1 MYLQDTFV
9 SYKDIMNSEI
19 LKFLDDSPTAFCAT
33 SSIVKML
40 VAKGY
45 KPLENKIEKG
55 KKYYITRNDSSIIA
69 FNIGKKLTDPSLMMC
84 ASHSDCPT
92 FKLKPNP
99 IIKTKY
105 GIKLNVES
113 YGGLLYRA
121 YFDRPLSLAGRVI
134 VKTKDGI
141 SFKTL
146 KDDEPFCIIP
156 SMAPHLA
163 RDGEDKKPNVEKDLI
178 PIVSLNDEYDF
189 NQYLANK
196 LKTKKDNIVSFDLY
210 LYPLQKAYYWGDS
223 KEFIT
228 SNHLDNLQCAYTTLL
243 GFIDNFNDNNINVY
257 ACFDNEEVGSLTMQ
271 GADSDFLYSCIQRIC
286 DCLKIDYYALLN
298 KAMALSCDNAHGVQ
312 PNYTDLY
319 DLNNACV
326 LNGGIVIKYN
336 ANQSYT
342 SDSFSSSLLI
352 ELMKTNKINYQLYCN
367 KTGIRG
373 GSTLGNLSN
382 RHVSLPTV
390 DIGLAQWS
398 MHSVIET
405 SGSKDIETM
414 IKLIKCFYASRL
426 INKNGCFKLSK

>member
-1 MYLQDTFV
+1 
-9 SYKDIMNSEI
+9 MNNNI
-19 LKFLDDSPTAFCAT
+19 LEFLNDSPTAFGGI

-40 VAKGY
+40 TSKGY
-45 KPLENKIEKG
+45 KPLGSKIEKG

-69 FNIGKKLTDPSLMMC
+69 FNIGKKLDDPSLMIS

-105 GIKLNVES
+105 GVKLNVEG

-121 YFDRPLSLAGRVI
+121 YFDRPLSLAGRVM
-134 VKTKDGI
+134 VKSKDGVCSKI
-141 SFKTL
+141 F

-163 RDGEDKKPNVEKDLI
+163 RDVEDKKPNVEKDLI
-178 PIVSLNDEYDF
+178 PIVSLNEKYDF
-189 NQYLANK
+189 NQYLASK
-196 LKTKKDNIVSFDLY
+196 LKTSKANIISFDLY
-210 LYPLQKAYYWGDS
+210 LYPLQKAYYWGD
-223 KEFIT
+223 KNEFIT
-228 SNHLDNLQCAYTTLL
+228 SNHLDNLECAYTTLL

-286 DCLKIDYYALLN
+286 DGLKIDYYDLLS
-298 KAMALSCDNAHGVQ
+298 KAMALSCDNAHGVH
-312 PNYTDLY
+312 PNYIDSF
-319 DLNNACV
+319 DLNNTCV
-326 LNGGIVIKYN
+326 LNGGVVVKYN

-352 ELMKTNKINYQLYCN
+352 ELMKANKIDYQLYSN
-367 KTGIRG
+367 KTGLRG

-390 DIGLAQWS
+390 DIGLAQWA
-398 MHSVIET
+398 MHSIIET
-405 SGSKDIETM
+405 AGSKDIETM

-426 INKNGCFKLSK
+426 VNKNGCFKLSK